1 MFLINTIGRVFTVSF
16 FGHRNIENVLDIEHK
31 LKTLIKNI
39 ITEKHFVEFLVG
51 RNGDFDKIV
60 ASCIV
65 SLKKSY
71 RNDNS
76 SLVLVLPYPT
86 AEYKNNAE
94 SFEEYFDEVE
104 ICDESEKAHFKSA
117 IQIRNRYMIDR
128 SDLIICYLNKKC
140 GGAYQ
145 SVRYAMDNGQDIINI
160 AEVSE

>member
-1 MFLINTIGRVFTVSF
+1 MNTVGRVYTVSF
-16 FGHRNIENVLDIEHK
+16 FGHRNIENVLKIEQK
-31 LKTLIKNI
+31 LKNLIKKI
-39 ITEKHFVEFLVG
+39 IAERHFVEFLVG

-76 SLVLVLPYPT
+76 VLILVLPYPT
-86 AEYKNNAE
+86 AEYLNNAA
-94 SFEEYFDEVE
+94 SFEEYFDEIE
-104 ICDESEKAHFKSA
+104 ICNKSEKAHFKSA
-117 IQIRNRYMIDR
+117 IQIRNRHMIDR

-145 SVRYAMDNGQDIINI
+145 SVRYAMDNGQAIINI
-160 AEVSE
+160 AEISE